1 MQKPQGDR
9 LTEPETCN
17 ASATRE
23 GSHVKK
29 EDGMK
34 QQQGIERDIRLLVRH
49 LDILARTAVREERRN
64 QEQKRAWSRLSRDGL
79 LVGVLI
85 LGAVLDRILLLF

>member
-1 MQKPQGDR
+1 
-9 LTEPETCN
+9 
-17 ASATRE
+17 
-23 GSHVKK
+23 
-29 EDGMK
+29 MK

-85 LGAVLDRILLLF
+85 LGAVLDRVLLLF